1 MDVSICLVE
10 VVATYVENSVIL
22 ASVICS
28 SGNKYT
34 GKKHLFLLILF
45 SVFTTLIVGV
55 MNRIHAFSYVTP
67 LVSMAFVIFV
77 SSRLMSNGQLVLRST
92 SAVLAYL
99 IIQSIDYIIVIILG
113 HITGKYEDFF
123 NVFVTAEGVNRTAFL
138 IIDKSVDFILF
149 CLFRSCLSRLSKLT
163 TRLQTYLF
171 ILSSASYI
179 IMQFLFQVVLVPN
192 LSVMQLAVVA
202 SWCFLLGFIVA
213 FIAFFLALTKQE
225 QDRQR
230 MEMLRAENALMAENY
245 KSLHAAQ
252 QASLRTLHD
261 FRHHV
266 RTVHELISGGKVESA
281 LEYADSL
288 LKTSYHQAAQ
298 CHSGNDIV
306 DAIINSKLA
315 EAQVK
320 KIQFTYMA
328 NLHIPIQIDPVDLCG
343 VLANQ
348 LENAFEASMQ
358 IPDPAGRIVHTEV
371 KQVQSFVILRV
382 ENTVLSDPFTDNP
395 DLHTTKS
402 DPAIPHGY
410 GLLNI
415 RSIAQKYEGTLR
427 TEFSNNR
434 FISVVSLSDLPFDTN
449 NSTVG

>member
-1 MDVSICLVE
+1 M
-10 VVATYVENSVIL
+10 NIL
-22 ASVICS
+22 AQIIEVSATFTECILILSAIMTS
-28 SGNKYT
+28 SRKRYT
-34 GKKHLFLLILF
+34 GWKNNILLVTFSACSTTIISVLNSLSLFFYI
-45 SVFTTLIVGV
+45 
-55 MNRIHAFSYVTP
+55 TP
-67 LVSMAFVIFV
+67 VISMAFIIFI
-77 SSRLMSNGQLVLRST
+77 SSKIMSTGSLLTRSIT
-92 SAVLAYL
+92 CILSLL
-99 IIQSIDYIIVIILG
+99 LIQSIDYIVVIIFA
-113 HITGKYEDFF
+113 HTISESSTFF
-123 NVFVTAEGVNRTAFL
+123 TTFVSSQGINRISFL
-138 IIDKSVDFILF
+138 TIDKLIDIGFYFILRRW
-149 CLFRSCLSRLSKLT
+149 LPGLSKLT
-163 TRLQTYLF
+163 LRLSYCLLAIT
-171 ILSSASYI
+171 IVSYI
-179 IMQFLFQVVLVPN
+179 VMQCLFQVVLVPD
-192 LSVMQLAVVA
+192 LPIMQLAVVT

-213 FIAFFLALTKQE
+213 FIAFFLALTKHE

-230 MEMLRAENALMAENY
+230 MEMLRAENALMADNY

-252 QASLRTLHD
+252 LSSSQTLHD

-281 LEYADSL
+281 LEYTDSL

-315 EAQVK
+315 EAQAK
-320 KIQFTYMA
+320 SIHFTFMA
-328 NLHIPIQIDPVDLCG
+328 NLHIPIKIDPVDLCG

-348 LENAFEASMQ
+348 LENAFEACLKIS
-358 IPDPAGRIVHTEV
+358 DPAERIVHAEI

-402 DPAIPHGY
+402 DSSIPHGY

-434 FISVVSLSDLPFDTN
+434 FISVVSLCDLPFDTN
-449 NSTVG
+449 NSTVE

>member
-1 MDVSICLVE
+1 
-10 VVATYVENSVIL
+10 
-22 ASVICS
+22 
-28 SGNKYT
+28 
-34 GKKHLFLLILF
+34 
-45 SVFTTLIVGV
+45 
-55 MNRIHAFSYVTP
+55 MNQIHAFSYVTP
-67 LVSMAFVIFV
+67 LVSMAFVILV
-77 SSRLMSNGQLVLRST
+77 SSRLMSNGRLVLRST
-92 SAVLAYL
+92 SSVLAYL

-113 HITGKYEDFF
+113 HITGKSEDFF
-123 NVFVTAEGVNRTAFL
+123 NIFVTAEGVNRTTFL
-138 IIDKSVDFILF
+138 VIDKSVDVILF
-149 CLFRSCLSRLSKLT
+149 CLFRSYLSRLSKLT
-163 TRLQTYLF
+163 IRLQTYLF
-171 ILSSASYI
+171 IISSTSYI
-179 IMQFLFQVVLVPN
+179 VMQFLFQVVLVPN

-230 MEMLRAENALMAENY
+230 MEMLRAENALMADNY
-245 KSLHAAQ
+245 KNLHAAQ
-252 QASLRTLHD
+252 QASLRSLHD
-261 FRHHV
+261 FKHHIMA
-266 RTVHELISGGKVESA
+266 VHELISDGKVESA
-281 LEYADSL
+281 LEYTDSL

-348 LENAFEASMQ
+348 LENAFEACMQ
-358 IPDPAGRIVHTEV
+358 IPDPAERIVHAEV

-402 DPAIPHGY
+402 DSTIPHGY

-415 RSIAQKYEGTLR
+415 RSIAEKYEGTLR

-434 FISVVSLSDLPFDTN
+434 FISVVSLCDLPFNTN

>member
-1 MDVSICLVE
+1 MLILSRIVE
-10 VVATYVENSVIL
+10 LFATFTECVVILSVIT
-22 ASVICS
+22 ASSTRRIP
-28 SGNKYT
+28 GRK
-34 GKKHLFLLILF
+34 GLFLLI
-45 SVFTTLIVGV
+45 
-55 MNRIHAFSYVTP
+55 AFSLCSTILVTILNFIDEFSYITP
-67 LVSMAFVIFV
+67 LVSMTFIIFVTSKILSTGTLLIRSCSCLLSMLTIQCIDYIVLILCGHLAGNPENFFDIFV
-77 SSRLMSNGQLVLRST
+77 SAPGKSR
-92 SAVLAYL
+92 
-99 IIQSIDYIIVIILG
+99 II
-113 HITGKYEDFF
+113 
-123 NVFVTAEGVNRTAFL
+123 FL
-138 IIDKSVDFILF
+138 IIDKSIDILLYFIIRNL
-149 CLFRSCLSRLSKLT
+149 LARLSNLSH
-163 TRLQTYLF
+163 RLQIYLF
-171 ILSSASYI
+171 TLSTASYI
-179 IMQFLFQVVLVPN
+179 VMQFLFQIVLSPN
-192 LSVMQLAVVA
+192 LLIMQLAVVA
-202 SWCFLLGFIVA
+202 SWCFLIGLITA

-281 LEYADSL
+281 LEYTDSL

-348 LENAFEASMQ
+348 LENAFEACMQ
-358 IPDPAGRIVHTEV
+358 IPDPAERIVHAEV

-382 ENTVLSDPFTDNP
+382 ENTVLSDPFTENP

-402 DPAIPHGY
+402 DSSIPHGY

>member
-1 MDVSICLVE
+1 MLILSRIVE
-10 VVATYVENSVIL
+10 LFATFTECVVILSVIT
-22 ASVICS
+22 ASSTRRIP
-28 SGNKYT
+28 GRK
-34 GKKHLFLLILF
+34 GLFLLI
-45 SVFTTLIVGV
+45 
-55 MNRIHAFSYVTP
+55 AFSLCSTILVTILNFLDEFSYITP
-67 LVSMAFVIFV
+67 LVSMTFIIFV
-77 SSRLMSNGQLVLRST
+77 TSKILSTGSLLTRSIT
-92 SAVLAYL
+92 CILSLL
-99 IIQSIDYIIVIILG
+99 LIQSIDYIVVIIFA
-113 HITGKYEDFF
+113 HTISATSTFF
-123 NVFVTAEGVNRTAFL
+123 TIFVTSQGINRIAFL
-138 IIDKSVDFILF
+138 IIDKLIDIGFYFILRRW
-149 CLFRSCLSRLSKLT
+149 LPGLSKLT
-163 TRLQTYLF
+163 LRLSRYLLV
-171 ILSSASYI
+171 ITIASYI
-179 IMQFLFQVVLVPN
+179 VMQYLFQVVLVPD
-192 LSVMQLAVVA
+192 LPIMQLAVVT
-202 SWCFLLGFIVA
+202 SWCFLLGFIAA

-266 RTVHELISGGKVESA
+266 RTVHELISDGKVESA

-288 LKTSYHQAAQ
+288 LKTSYHQAVQ

-348 LENAFEASMQ
+348 LENAFEACMQ
-358 IPDPAGRIVHTEV
+358 IPDPAERIVHTEV

-382 ENTVLSDPFTDNP
+382 ENTVLSDPFTENP

-402 DPAIPHGY
+402 DSSLPHGY